1 MPMKPFFNKTI
12 ISIICVVLLCFVVHV
27 TTRNYYVVV
36 HNEEM
41 TSIKLEHQQSV
52 SIAQTQHQN
61 EIAVLNTRIQTVQNQ
76 LTSKTRELNH
86 ALRQKQDATIAGLN
100 TGFIR
105 LRDKHATDTCTTTSS
120 NNKTDSD
127 SATGQPDNGSSLGRE
142 LSRQTSEKLIRL
154 ATDAEQTNI
163 ALKACIQQYNN
174 IKDRLNEQGSN

>member
-1 MPMKPFFNKTI
+1 MLTIPFFNKTI
-12 ISIICVVLLCFVVHV
+12 ISIIGVVLLCFVVHV
-27 TTRNYYVVV
+27 TTRNYYVAV

-52 SIAQTQHQN
+52 SKAQTQHQN
-61 EIAVLNTRIQTVQNQ
+61 EIATLNTKIQSVQSQ
-76 LTSKTRELNH
+76 LTTKTRELNH

-100 TGFIR
+100 TGSIR
-105 LRDKHATDTCTTTSS
+105 LRDKHATDTCTTTST
-120 NNKTDSD
+120 NDKPNSD
-127 SATGQPDNGSSLGRE
+127 SATRQSDNRSSPGRD
-142 LSRQTSEKLIRL
+142 LSRQTSEALIRL

>member
-1 MPMKPFFNKTI
+1 MPTIPFFNKTI
-12 ISIICVVLLCFVVHV
+12 ISLICVVLLCFAVHV
-27 TTRNYYVVV
+27 ATRNYYVAL

-52 SIAQTQHQN
+52 SQAQTQHQN
-61 EIAVLNTRIQTVQNQ
+61 EIAVLNTKIQTVQSQ
-76 LTSKTRELNH
+76 LTTKTRELNH

-100 TGFIR
+100 NGSIR
-105 LRDKHATDTCTTTSS
+105 LRDKHATSTCTTTSS

-127 SATGQPDNGSSLGRE
+127 SSTGQPDNGSSLGRE
-142 LSRQTSEKLIRL
+142 LSRQTAEKLIRL